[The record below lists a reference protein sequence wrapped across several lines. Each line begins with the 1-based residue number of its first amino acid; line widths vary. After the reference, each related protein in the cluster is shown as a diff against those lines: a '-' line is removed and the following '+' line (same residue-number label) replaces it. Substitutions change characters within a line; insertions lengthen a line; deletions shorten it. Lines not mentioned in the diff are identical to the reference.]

1 MPRATIQQ
9 PRPVPNVQ
17 VVQPLTN
24 YCGPFQT
31 FHRYAL
37 FIMGIGPFQT
47 FKTFNR
53 CATFK
58 TFNGL
63 RIAEYF
69 HVSGILE
76 TSKRSNKLNCQV
88 DVRTHWKVSETYGGE
103 FAIKN
108 DVLRLAKDI

>member
-1 MPRATIQQ
+1 MPRANRHYLSGHIWHSPILQ
-9 PRPVPNVQ
+9 PVPNVQ

-24 YCGPFQT
+24 YCGPFQWFDKLT
-31 FHRYAL
+31 MSGVIVMPLRSVHHGDRSV
-37 FIMGIGPFQT
+37 PDV
-47 FKTFNR
+47 KTFNR

-76 TSKRSNKLNCQV
+76 TSKRSNKLNCHV
-88 DVRTHWKVSETYGGE
+88 DVRTHWK
-103 FAIKN
+103 
-108 DVLRLAKDI
+108 

>member
-1 MPRATIQQ
+1 MPRANHST
-9 PRPVPNVQ
+9 
-17 VVQPLTN
+17 TAA
-24 YCGPFQT
+24 PFQT
-31 FHRYAL
+31 FHRYPL

-63 RIAEYF
+63 RIAGYF

-76 TSKRSNKLNCQV
+76 NV
-88 DVRTHWKVSETYGGE
+88 ET
-103 FAIKN
+103 FK
-108 DVLRLAKDI
+108 

>member
-1 MPRATIQQ
+1 
-9 PRPVPNVQ
+9 
-17 VVQPLTN
+17 
-24 YCGPFQT
+24 
-31 FHRYAL
+31 
-37 FIMGIGPFQT
+37 MGIGPFQT

-76 TSKRSNKLNCQV
+76 TSKRSNKLNCHV

-108 DVLRLAKDI
+108 DVLRLENTICWDENAETAETWHGSNRLQSIFQF